1 MFRRFQN
8 TLTDLRSFLILWS
21 TQSFSALGS
30 AMTSFALIVWSYQQQ
45 GSALSTALLAVCTYA
60 PYVVLSIFAGALS
73 DRWNKKITMLVS
85 DTFAAM
91 TTVAVLWLLH
101 TNQLQI
107 GHLYVI
113 NALNGL
119 MNTVQQPASDVAV
132 SLLTPKKHYQRV
144 SGLRSFS
151 NSLVTV
157 LTPAAATAL
166 LAFAGLRAV
175 LWFDLLTFGVAF
187 AALLG
192 FVPLPH
198 SQATGEP
205 KETVLQSARG
215 GLRYLKRNPGI
226 LHLILFLAIINLT
239 ASIYNAAL
247 PAMLLSR
254 EGGSE
259 FALGAVNT
267 VTGLTTLLGSI
278 LVTAL
283 PAPKSRVRVILNT
296 LLFSMSTENFLLAF
310 GRSVPVWCV
319 GVVMGWLFIPMMG
332 ANMDVLFRSKI
343 PVAMQGRVYAARNT
357 LQFFTI
363 PVGYLLGGVLVDRVF
378 EPLMAALPAGSL
390 PHLLF
395 GMGKGSGAAL
405 LFFVIAIFGA
415 LSCLPFRADK
425 AIWGLEAGESE
436 PAEGRG
442 DVGQVVDAQG

>member
-1 MFRRFQN
+1 
-8 TLTDLRSFLILWS
+8 
-21 TQSFSALGS
+21 
-30 AMTSFALIVWSYQQQ
+30 
-45 GSALSTALLAVCTYA
+45 
-60 PYVVLSIFAGALS
+60 
-73 DRWNKKITMLVS
+73 
-85 DTFAAM
+85 
-91 TTVAVLWLLH
+91 
-101 TNQLQI
+101 
-107 GHLYVI
+107 
-113 NALNGL
+113 
-119 MNTVQQPASDVAV
+119 
-132 SLLTPKKHYQRV
+132 LLTPKKHYQRV

-175 LWFDLLTFGVAF
+175 LWFDLFTFGVAF
-187 AALLG
+187 VALLG

-215 GLRYLKRNPGI
+215 GLRYLKHNPGI

-332 ANMDVLFRSKI
+332 ANMEVLFRSKI

-436 PAEGRG
+436 VTEGKG
-442 DVGQVVDAQG
+442 YAGPMVDAQG

>member
-30 AMTSFALIVWSYQQQ
+30 AMTSFALIIWSYQQQ

-91 TTVAVLWLLH
+91 TTVAVLWLLG

-175 LWFDLLTFGVAF
+175 LWFDLFTFGVAF
-187 AALLG
+187 VALLG

-247 PAMLLSR
+247 PAMLLSPR
-254 EGGSE
+254 RGQRVRAWRSQHCHGHCDIAGQHPGYGIASAQKPCARHPQHTIVFHEHGKLSAGVRAQRAGVVRGRGHGLAIHPHDGCEHGCAVPQQNPRCNAGARIRRAQHVAVFHHSGGVSAGRRAGGS
-259 FALGAVNT
+259 
-267 VTGLTTLLGSI
+267 
-278 LVTAL
+278 
-283 PAPKSRVRVILNT
+283 RV
-296 LLFSMSTENFLLAF
+296 
-310 GRSVPVWCV
+310 
-319 GVVMGWLFIPMMG
+319 
-332 ANMDVLFRSKI
+332 
-343 PVAMQGRVYAARNT
+343 
-357 LQFFTI
+357 
-363 PVGYLLGGVLVDRVF
+363 
-378 EPLMAALPAGSL
+378 
-390 PHLLF
+390 
-395 GMGKGSGAAL
+395 
-405 LFFVIAIFGA
+405 
-415 LSCLPFRADK
+415 
-425 AIWGLEAGESE
+425 
-436 PAEGRG
+436 
-442 DVGQVVDAQG
+442 